1 MAVDV
6 SPKRQVPEWKI
17 KEVDEL
23 AGRLKD
29 GKVLGIVGIRD
40 IPARQLQL
48 IRADLRGMAMIEVVQ
63 NNIARRAI
71 EKCTGGIKSLADYIE
86 DQTAFIFAEANPF
99 ALYKILD
106 EEKRPMPIRGGGVA
120 PRDIIIE
127 AGETSFSPGPVVG
140 NLQNA
145 GIPAAIKRG
154 KVVINE
160 TKVVAKEGDVVSPKL
175 AEMLA
180 LMEIYPRDVG
190 LDLRALHEDGLIFK
204 PEDLVIDIDGIIS
217 DMSMSAQQALSFAIE
232 IGYPAPSTIAGLLSS
247 ADTKARNLVLG
258 SAIPV
263 PSLMEF
269 LLLDAV
275 AKAHVLAGIVGN
287 KEIAQKEVSGTQV
300 EAKTAIEEVPEEP
313 EDEDEEGDTAAG
325 LGALFG

>member
-6 SPKRQVPEWKI
+6 SPERQVPEWKI

-23 AGRLKD
+23 AKRLNES
-29 GKVLGIVGIRD
+29 KVLGIVGIRD

-48 IRADLRGMAMIEVVQ
+48 IRGDLRGKAEILVVQ

-71 EKCTGGIKSLADYIE
+71 DKCSGGIKSLTDYVE
-86 DQTAFIFAEANPF
+86 DQTAFIFAEANSF
-99 ALYKILD
+99 DLYKIL
-106 EEKRPMPIRGGGVA
+106 EAEKRPMPIRGGGVA

-140 NLQNA
+140 NLQTA

-160 TKVVAKEGDVVSPKL
+160 TKLVAKEGDVVSPKL

-190 LDLRALHEDGLIFK
+190 LDLRALHEDGLIFR
-204 PEDLVIDIDGIIS
+204 PEDLAIDIEGIIS
-217 DMSMSAQQALSFAIE
+217 SISMSAQQALSFAIE
-232 IGYPAPSTIAGLLSS
+232 IGYPAPSTIAALLSG
-247 ADTKARNLVLG
+247 ANTKARNLVVG

-263 PSLMEF
+263 PSMMEQ
-269 LLLDAV
+269 LLSDAV
-275 AKAHVLAGIVGN
+275 AKANVLAGILGS
-287 KEIAQKEVSGTQV
+287 KEIVAEEISGTQV
-300 EAKTAIEEVPEEP
+300 KAKVIDEEVPEEP
-313 EDEDEEGDTAAG
+313 EEEEEEDTAAG
-325 LGALFG
+325 LGSLFG

>member
-6 SPKRQVPEWKI
+6 SPERQVPEWKI

-23 AGRLKD
+23 AKRLTES
-29 GKVLGIVGIRD
+29 KVLGIVGIRD
-40 IPARQLQL
+40 IPAGQLQL
-48 IRADLRGMAMIEVVQ
+48 IRRDLRDKATIFVVQ

-71 EKCTGGIKSLADYIE
+71 DKCSGGIESLTDYVE
-86 DQTAFIFAEANPF
+86 DQTALIFAEANPF
-99 ALYKILD
+99 DLYRIV
-106 EEKRPMPIRGGGVA
+106 EGEKRPMPIRGGGVA

-127 AGETSFSPGPVVG
+127 AGDTSFSPGPIVG

-160 TKVVAKEGDVVSPKL
+160 TKVVAKEGDIVSPKL

-190 LDLRALHEDGLIFK
+190 LELRALHEDGLIFRPK
-204 PEDLVIDIDGIIS
+204 DLAIDIDGIIS
-217 DMSMSAQQALSFAIE
+217 SMSMSAQQALSFAVE
-232 IGYPAPSTIAGLLSS
+232 IGYPAPSTIAALLSG
-247 ADTKARNLVLG
+247 ANTKARNLVVG

-263 PSLMEF
+263 PSMMEH
-269 LLLDAV
+269 LLSDAV
-275 AKAHVLAGIVGN
+275 AKAYVLAGVLGN
-287 KEIAQKEVSGTQV
+287 KEIVAEEMSGTQV
-300 EAKTAIEEVPEEP
+300 EAKVIDEEVPGEP
-313 EDEDEEGDTAAG
+313 EEEEEVDTAVG
-325 LGALFG
+325 LGSLFG